1 MLITI
6 NGVQVAAP
14 DSYKVTIAD
23 LDASANRSGNG
34 TLFRDRVAVKRTIEM
49 SWLLLDAQELSVLL
63 TNVSSVFFPVIY
75 LDPQTNGYRSG
86 EFYVSDRNTGVAI
99 KQSDGSYRWRDVAFS
114 IVER

>member
-6 NGVQVAAP
+6 NGVQVASP
-14 DSYKVTIAD
+14 DSYRVTIAD

-75 LDPQTNGYRSG
+75 LDPQTNSLNSG
-86 EFYVSDRNTGVAI
+86 NFYVSDRNAGVAV
-99 KQSDGSYRWRDVAFS
+99 KQEDGSYVWRDVAFS
-114 IVER
+114 LVER

>member
-1 MLITI
+1 MVITI
-6 NGVQVAAP
+6 NGVQIASP
-14 DSYKVTIAD
+14 DTYRVTIAD

-34 TLFRDRVAVKRTIEM
+34 TLYRDRVAVKRTIEM

-86 EFYVSDRNTGVAI
+86 EFYVSDRNAGVAV
-99 KQSDGSYRWRDVAFS
+99 KQSDGSYKWREVAFS
-114 IVER
+114 LVER